1 MKRIGFVA
9 LGAVYAALGYLA
21 IHLAWT
27 RARHVGGF
35 PAALRYL
42 LGQPYGL
49 PLLIAIAAGLAAF
62 TAARIADLLDRKT
75 PAFARVLAFFDAFG
89 HAALAWLAVSL
100 LLKLRAG
107 HETRSALEWVLEQP
121 YGPVF
126 LLAVAVVVIAV
137 GAAQI
142 FQGVTGRLAR
152 KPSPQRMGRTA
163 TGIALRVGRFGY
175 ATRGIVTAI
184 LGWFL
189 VRVAIGGDA
198 RSYRGIGGALGLLQ
212 SMRFGGVL
220 LAVAGAGLIA
230 YGAYLVVLG
239 LFGKKL

>member
-1 MKRIGFVA
+1 LKRIGFAA
-9 LGAVYAALGYLA
+9 LGAVYALLGYLA

-27 RARHVGGF
+27 RGRHVGGF
-35 PAALRYL
+35 PAAFRYL
-42 LGQPYGL
+42 LGQHYGL
-49 PLLIAIAAGLAAF
+49 PVLIAIAVGLAAF

-75 PAFARVLAFFDAFG
+75 PAFARVVAFFDALG

-107 HETRSALEWVLEQP
+107 HETRSALEWVLAQP
-121 YGPVF
+121 YGPLA
-126 LLAVAVVVIAV
+126 LLVLAVVVIAV
-137 GAAQI
+137 GAAQV

-163 TGIALRVGRFGY
+163 TGIAQRVGRFGY

-198 RSYRGIGGALGLLQ
+198 RSYHGIGGALGLLQ
-212 SMRFGGVL
+212 AMRFGGLL
-220 LAVAGAGLIA
+220 LAIAGAGLVA

-239 LFGKKL
+239 LFCKKL